1 MLILRYEILYL
12 VPLSS
17 LKMLVLV
24 NILVLVHGI
33 GFGAGGSFSLSDASG
48 FGKKVNMFVVNMS
61 SSIHNDNKTK
71 TS

>member
-1 MLILRYEILYL
+1 
-12 VPLSS
+12 
-17 LKMLVLV
+17 MLVLV